1 MLLGVLLDEEPVGEI
16 AVVGDAVEFRLLESY
31 RNRYPRR
38 VLGQVFED
46 DLARVHR
53 SRIKLPPFFSNV
65 LPEGALREL
74 VANKIGVKA
83 EREPY
88 LLAQLG
94 DDLPGATRVMTLDGT
109 NDDLAGAPDE
119 REPEDPDLL
128 KFSLAGVQLKF
139 SAVPSGARSL
149 TIPVQGRGGSW
160 IVKLPD
166 PRFPGVP
173 ENEWSMMT
181 LARRAGLDVA
191 DVELVPLSQV
201 LGLPTEIRPGA
212 SAKALAIKRFDRR
225 DGGRIHME
233 DFAQV
238 MNVRP
243 REKYESANFE
253 TIARIVAGVAG
264 QVSTLELIRRLVF
277 NAGIGNGDA
286 HLKNWSLL
294 YPDGVGAMLS
304 PAYDLVS
311 TVQYIPG
318 DDLGLNLAR
327 SKRFEDVALASFE
340 RLAEKARLDVPMAS
354 IVRETSERIRAA
366 WGELRPDLPMSE
378 TEKKVVEAQFR
389 RVPVMRSA

>member
-1 MLLGVLLDEEPVGEI
+1 MLLGVFLDEEHVGEI
-16 AVVGDAVEFRLLESY
+16 AVIGDAVEFRLLETY

-38 VLGQVFED
+38 ILGQVFED
-46 DLARVHR
+46 DPDKVHR
-53 SRIKLPPFFSNV
+53 SRMKLPPFFSNV
-65 LPEGALREL
+65 LPEGGLREL

-94 DDLPGATRVMTLDGT
+94 DDLPGAMRVAVLDAT
-109 NDDLAGAPDE
+109 DDDEAPAAEGQD
-119 REPEDPDLL
+119 PEAPDLL

-139 SAVPSGARSL
+139 SAVHSGPRAL
-149 TIPVQGRGGSW
+149 TVPAHGRGGDW

-166 PRFPGVP
+166 PRFHGVP

-191 DVELVPLSQV
+191 DVELVPLSSVQ
-201 LGLPTEIRPGA
+201 GLPVEVRSDT
-212 SAKALAIKRFDRR
+212 SSQALAVRRFDRR
-225 DGGRIHME
+225 EGGRVHME

-238 MNVRP
+238 LDVRP
-243 REKYESANFE
+243 REKYRKANFE
-253 TIARIVAGVAG
+253 TVAHIIASVASGSVD
-264 QVSTLELIRRLVF
+264 EMIRRLVF
-277 NAGIGNGDA
+277 DAGIGNGDA

-294 YPDGVGAMLS
+294 YPDGVHAVLS

-327 SKRFEDVALASFE
+327 SKRFEDVSLASFR
-340 RLAEKARLDVPMAS
+340 RLAEKARLEVDVDA
-354 IVRETSERIRAA
+354 IVRETAERIHVA
-366 WGELRPDLPMSE
+366 WAELRASLPMPDSQ
-378 TEKKVVEAQFR
+378 KAVVDAQLR
-389 RVPVMRSA
+389 RVPAIRGE